1 MCIFCMF
8 YMNNH
13 MYSLCVYIYIYS
25 VYIDNMLM
33 NTNGMVNIWKISFN
47 TKGR

>member
-8 YMNNH
+8 YMNTD
-13 MYSLCVYIYIYS
+13 MYSLCVYICACVYIY
-25 VYIDNMLM
+25 NTLM

-47 TKGR
+47 TKGL